1 MRTLKIIGKTLLIVI
16 GVTLCIISFFIV
28 ENRSQFKG
36 WFGGG
41 LLMAAAGFRMSI
53 PRPRPKVAVQE
64 DVMQPEQPRRKRNRF
79 VSILLWTLGIV
90 AALFVVLGVIGACSD
105 DEQEQSDGVEIENF
119 DENRSALLLGGTDS
133 RLMAM
138 SVKLTKNVMILD
150 STVYAFDADG
160 ERYGLN
166 VEERGP
172 GHYLLRADGKPGVW
186 GAQVFDL
193 TLTTDKDGKIAL
205 AGTFE
210 DTAGPE
216 EQVEFIIMQ
225 EKDDNDSRENYY
237 IGKIGEYS
245 AFMDVTVINHGTGE
259 STGNIMIVGED
270 TVSIPVTIT
279 NTGSDE
285 YGDPI
290 YSVSGPDMSM
300 KLTAWS
306 NGGEYGYSGEAYISG
321 ETVPVSFCHNWY

>member
-1 MRTLKIIGKTLLIVI
+1 
-16 GVTLCIISFFIV
+16 
-28 ENRSQFKG
+28 
-36 WFGGG
+36 
-41 LLMAAAGFRMSI
+41 MAAAGFRMSI

-64 DVMQPEQPRRKRNRF
+64 DDMQPEQPQRKRNRF

-90 AALFVVLGVIGACSD
+90 AALFVMLGVIGACSD
-105 DEQEQSDGVEIENF
+105 DETEQETVTIEDF

-133 RLMAM
+133 RLMAI

-150 STVYAFDADG
+150 STVYVFDADG

-225 EKDDNDSRENYY
+225 EKDDNDSKENYY

-245 AFMDVTVINHGTGE
+245 AFLDVTVIGSATGE
-259 STGNIMIVGED
+259 LSGNIMLVGD
-270 TVSIPVTIT
+270 DVVSVPVTLT
-279 NTGSDE
+279 NIGSDE

-321 ETVPVSFCHNWY
+321 ETIPVSFCHNWY